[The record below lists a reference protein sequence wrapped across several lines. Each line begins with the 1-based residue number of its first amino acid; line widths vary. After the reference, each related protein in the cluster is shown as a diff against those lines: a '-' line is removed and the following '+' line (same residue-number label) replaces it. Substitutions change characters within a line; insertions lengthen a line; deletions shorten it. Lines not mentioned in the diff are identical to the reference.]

1 MYDYS
6 MLYPIQGKTRS
17 YITLDG
23 FWKFSF
29 DPKKEGLEKGWNKGL
44 PNSIKMPV
52 PASFADLFTDRA
64 SRDYCGDFWYEK
76 DVFVQEDCDD
86 REYWLRFG
94 SVTNRCTVFFNDVEV
109 MQHEGGFLPF
119 SINVTA
125 LVKKGESNRISVR
138 ANNELSE
145 SALPCGTMAPQPNGT
160 NRNTPYFDFFN
171 YAGIHRSVLLQRLP
185 RERVLDYEVT
195 YKLSGQDAQIS
206 YSVETNG
213 QHDVYVTLLDADGRL
228 AAEGDGKLGLLNVA
242 DAHLWEVG
250 NGYLY
255 TLNIEIRDGDKVIDA
270 YSDRIGIRTV
280 AIENCRILING
291 KPVYLKGFGKH
302 EDFEL
307 SGKGVNLAVMRR
319 DYECLKWIGANCY
332 RTSHYPYDEEWYR
345 YADEEGILI
354 IDEVPA
360 VGMMRSTINFVEA
373 GTGIYTSFFETSNI
387 PMLLENHK
395 AQVRDMIRR
404 DKNHACVIAFSMFN
418 EPETTSKYAHDY
430 FAEVFAEARK
440 CDPQHRP
447 LTGALEKNSSPELCQ
462 VYELCD
468 FICLNRYY
476 GWYITPGQLGEA
488 ERLMRE
494 ELDKWAA
501 KNLNV
506 PFVFA
511 EYGADTL
518 AESHQLPSI
527 MWSQEYQT
535 EYFDMNHKVMADY
548 DFIQGELAWNF
559 ADFQTS
565 EGIFRPIGNR
575 KGIFTRTRQPKDI
588 AYYFKKRWTEDLV

>member
-1 MYDYS
+1 MKEPL
-6 MLYPIQGKTRS
+6 LYPIQNKTRAFVS
-17 YITLDG
+17 LDG
-23 FWKFSF
+23 FWRFSF
-29 DPKKEGLEKGWNKGL
+29 DPKKEGEANQWSKGL

-64 SRDYCGDFWYEK
+64 SRDYCGDFWYER
-76 DVFVQEDCDD
+76 DIFIQEDRDD
-86 REYWLRFG
+86 RDYWLRFG
-94 SVTNRCTVFFNDVEV
+94 SVTHRCTVFFNGVQV
-109 MQHEGGFLPF
+109 AKHEGGFLPF
-119 SINVTA
+119 CVNVTA
-125 LVKKGESNRISVR
+125 LVKRGEVNRLSLK

-145 SALPCGTMAPQPNGT
+145 SALPCGCMAPQPNGT

-185 RERVLDYEVT
+185 KEQILDYEVS
-195 YKLSGQDAQIS
+195 YRLSGADAQIP
-206 YSVETNG
+206 YRVETTG
-213 QHDVYVTLLDADGRL
+213 EQDVFVTLADASGAL
-228 AAEGDGKLGLLNVA
+228 VAQGVGKTGCLEVA
-242 DAHLWEVG
+242 NAHLWEVG
-250 NGYLY
+250 NAYLY
-255 TLNIEIRDGDKVIDA
+255 TLHIELRDGDRLVDA

-280 AIENCRILING
+280 TIENCRFLING

-307 SGKGVNLAVMRR
+307 IGKGVNLAVMRR
-319 DYECLKWIGANCY
+319 DYECLNWIGANCY

-345 YADEEGILI
+345 YADEEGIVI

-387 PMLLENHK
+387 PLLLENHK

-404 DKNHACVIAFSMFN
+404 DKNHPSVIAFSLFN

-430 FAEVFAEARK
+430 FAAVFAEARS
-440 CDPQHRP
+440 CDPQKRP
-447 LTGALEKNSSPELCQ
+447 LTGALEKNSHPDLCQ

-494 ELDKWAA
+494 ELDLWAA
-501 KNLNV
+501 KKLNK

-527 MWSQEYQT
+527 MWSQEYQI
-535 EYFDMNHKVMADY
+535 EYFDMNHRVMAEY

-575 KGIFTRTRQPKDI
+575 KGVFTRTRQPKDI
-588 AYYFKKRWTEDLV
+588 AYYFKKRWQEQV